1 MCRSPS
7 QIVRRPNDD
16 ELRTRISCVREVDDC
31 IWEAFIVLIGAG
43 GDEVLLMVVFYGS
56 RLTVK

>member
-1 MCRSPS
+1 MHRSPR
-7 QIVRRPNDD
+7 QIVRRPSND

-31 IWEAFIVLIGAG
+31 VWEAFVVLIGAG

-56 RLTVK
+56 WLTVK